1 MKCVILDFCT
11 NNVDIVT
18 VPDDVV
24 ARINWVETNESEDD
38 ANYIIEAWL
47 SSTYRV
53 DDISYMYGEDMGINF
68 K

>member
-38 ANYIIEAWL
+38 ANDIIEAWL

-53 DDISYMYGEDMGINF
+53 DDISYMYDEDMRINF

>member
-11 NNVDIVT
+11 SNVDIVT

-24 ARINWVETNESEDD
+24 ARINWVETHKSEDD
-38 ANYIIEAWL
+38 ANDIMEAWL
-47 SSTYRV
+47 SSIYRL
-53 DDISYMYGEDMGINF
+53 DDINYMYGENMEINF

>member
-24 ARINWVETNESEDD
+24 ARINWIETNESEDD
-38 ANYIIEAWL
+38 ANDIIEAWL
-47 SSTYRV
+47 SSTYHV